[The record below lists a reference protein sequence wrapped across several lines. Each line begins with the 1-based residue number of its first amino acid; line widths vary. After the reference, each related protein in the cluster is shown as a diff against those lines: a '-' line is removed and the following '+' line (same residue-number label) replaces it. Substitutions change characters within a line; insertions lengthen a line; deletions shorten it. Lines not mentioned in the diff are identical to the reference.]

1 MKILISGASGL
12 IGREIAKA
20 LSLKGCQIL
29 SLNRR
34 RPQTP
39 PYWDIK
45 KKIIQLGANAKIDAV
60 IHLAGENIAG
70 GWWTSGKKNKIL
82 NSRVEGTKLI
92 AGYFSEALYKPKVI
106 ISGSAVGYYG
116 NRGGEELTEN
126 SAMGSGF
133 LSEVCY
139 QWEKASEIAAK
150 SGIRV
155 VNIRFGMV
163 LSEKGGALAK
173 MLVPFRA
180 GLGGVVGDGKQYIS
194 WITMEDVVEAIGY
207 IIKNENLNG
216 PVNLVSPAP
225 VTNDQFTKI
234 LGQFLRKPT
243 VLPFP
248 AFLAKLIFGE
258 MANEL
263 LLASAKVQ
271 PKKLLESG
279 YSFKHPTLETAFF

>member
-34 RPQTP
+34 TPQTP

-92 AGYFSEALYKPKVI
+92 TSYFSEALYKPKVI

-116 NRGGEELTEN
+116 NRGEEELTEN

-194 WITMEDVVEAIGY
+194 WITMEDVVEAIDY
-207 IIKNENLNG
+207 IIK
-216 PVNLVSPAP
+216 
-225 VTNDQFTKI
+225 K
-234 LGQFLRKPT
+234 
-243 VLPFP
+243 
-248 AFLAKLIFGE
+248 
-258 MANEL
+258 
-263 LLASAKVQ
+263 
-271 PKKLLESG
+271 
-279 YSFKHPTLETAFF
+279 